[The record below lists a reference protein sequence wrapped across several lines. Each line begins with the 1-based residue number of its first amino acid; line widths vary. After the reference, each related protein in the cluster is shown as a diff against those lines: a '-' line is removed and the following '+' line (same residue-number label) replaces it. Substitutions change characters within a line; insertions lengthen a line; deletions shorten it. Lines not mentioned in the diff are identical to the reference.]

1 MPAPARYPFGVN
13 NAVKN
18 STLWNLPHLDPTRYH
33 SYFTDFNEYVA
44 NDWTITETGSGSRAL
59 TDVAFG
65 ALLVTNASGGSDA
78 NYLQKKGESFLLGVG
93 KQAWFKTRLS
103 MSHATTADVVVGL
116 QITDTT
122 PLDATDGIY
131 FLKPAAGIV
140 WNFVV
145 RKDATTGSTGATSVA
160 SAVAST
166 FMSLGWHYDGK
177 GTVRYYIDDVHSGSI
192 TDIGTTYL
200 PDTELTV
207 SFGILG
213 ASMVGTFDYLFAAIE
228 R

>member
-13 NAVKN
+13 NAVRN
-18 STLWNLPHLDPTRYH
+18 STLWNLPHLDPTRFH
-33 SYFTDFNEYVA
+33 TYFNDFNEYVA
-44 NDWTITETGSGSRAL
+44 GDWTITETGSGSRAV

-65 ALLVTNASGGSDA
+65 ALTVTNASGGSDA
-78 NYLQKKGESFLLGVG
+78 NYLQKKGESFLLTSG
-93 KQAWFKTRLS
+93 KQAWFKTRLN

-131 FLKPAAGIV
+131 FLKPAAATV
-140 WNFVV
+140 WNVV
-145 RKDATTGSTGATSVA
+145 CRKDATTGSTSATSIA
-160 SAVAST
+160 TAVAST
-166 FMSLGWHYDGK
+166 NMSLGWYYDGK
-177 GTVRYYIDDVHSGSI
+177 SAVKYFIDDVHTGTLDGSS
-192 TDIGTTYL
+192 TYL

-213 ASMVGTFDYLFAAIE
+213 ASMVGVFDYLFAAIE

>member
-1 MPAPARYPFGVN
+1 MPAPGRYPNGVN
-13 NAVKN
+13 NALKN
-18 STLWNLPHLDPTRYH
+18 TTLWSLPVMDPTRVH
-33 SYFTDFNEYVA
+33 TYFTDFNEYVA
-44 NDWTITETGSGSRAL
+44 GDWTITETGSGSRAL

-65 ALLVTNASGGSDA
+65 ALTVTNASGGSDA

-93 KQAWFKTRLS
+93 KQAWFKTRLN

-131 FLKPAAGIV
+131 FLKPAASTSWSLV
-140 WNFVV
+140 C
-145 RKDATTGSTGATSVA
+145 RKDATTGSTSASAIAT
-160 SAVAST
+160 AVAST
-166 FMSLGWHYDGK
+166 NMSLGWYYDGK
-177 GTVRYYIDDVHSGSI
+177 GTVKYYIDDAHTGSI

-213 ASMVGTFDYLFAAIE
+213 ASMVGIFDYLFAAIE